1 MRRCECPNDD
11 PWAIPSR
18 ASPFIQRHSYLYRGR
33 AEAIYGDGARSM
45 FLKEARRGRT
55 GAETPMLQSICEVIG
70 TQVMYQLQAST
81 GKESDGRDDGNDG
94 KPNEHALTAV
104 LLPTTTVVRCN
115 LGRPG

>member
-1 MRRCECPNDD
+1 
-11 PWAIPSR
+11 
-18 ASPFIQRHSYLYRGR
+18 
-33 AEAIYGDGARSM
+33 
-45 FLKEARRGRT
+45 
-55 GAETPMLQSICEVIG
+55 MLQSICEVIG

-115 LGRPG
+115 LGRPGQMRIPERRRRRGRLC